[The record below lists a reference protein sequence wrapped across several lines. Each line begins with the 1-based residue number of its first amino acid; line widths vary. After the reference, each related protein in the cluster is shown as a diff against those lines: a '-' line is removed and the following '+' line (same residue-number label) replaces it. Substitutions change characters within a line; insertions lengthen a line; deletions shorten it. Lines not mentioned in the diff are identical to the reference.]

1 MDRYYETI
9 VDAEGHV
16 PIPNEIRERHHL
28 SIGSRVKISER
39 GDEVVIA
46 PSIPVTKYRSLSDL
60 VGVLGSNSRVI
71 DTLLEE
77 RRKDRKNE
85 DRPFGA

>member
-1 MDRYYETI
+1 M
-9 VDAEGHV
+9 
-16 PIPNEIRERHHL
+16 L
-28 SIGSRVKISER
+28 IGARVKISER

-46 PSIPVTKYRSLSDL
+46 PSISAPNYRSLSDL
-60 VGVLGSNSRVI
+60 VGVLGPNSPVI

-77 RRKDRKNE
+77 RRKDRENE